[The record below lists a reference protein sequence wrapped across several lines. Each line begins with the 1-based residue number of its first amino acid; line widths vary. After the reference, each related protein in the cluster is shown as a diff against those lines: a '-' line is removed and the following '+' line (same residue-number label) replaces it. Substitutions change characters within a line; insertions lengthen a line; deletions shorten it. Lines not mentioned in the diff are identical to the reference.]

1 MDERKM
7 AKTGRRKIEALN
19 LRRES
24 KEREVNN
31 FQERK
36 KVYIQTTLYKRKKE
50 GKVKV
55 AEQK

>member
-1 MDERKM
+1 MNERKM
-7 AKTGRRKIEALN
+7 AKTGRRKIEALT

-50 GKVKV
+50 GKLKV

>member
-1 MDERKM
+1 MNERKM
-7 AKTGRRKIEALN
+7 AKTGRRKIEALT

-36 KVYIQTTLYKRKKE
+36 KFTFRQHYTRERRKEK
-50 GKVKV
+50 
-55 AEQK
+55 